1 MSKLTQLQKERL
13 FQLVSIGDAQG
24 FTTEQIAQFVTET
37 LGTSITPSYVTQVKR
52 KMRNESYSWLT
63 KMKSSKDHYIYEFK
77 KRVDEVTIARSMFF
91 KLYSQTQS
99 DLVKLGCIRG
109 ILKAAEDMSELYGV
123 LPLIGGGLG
132 AAANNNINLVRSSRN
147 NDSNSNVF
155 GPKEIS
161 SISSKQEEK
170 NDDLPV

>member
-24 FTTEQIAQFVTET
+24 FTTEQIAEFVTET

-52 KMRNESYSWLT
+52 KMRNDSCSWLT

-91 KLYSQTQS
+91 KLYNQTQS

-123 LPLIGGGLG
+123 LPLIDSHINVNVVR
-132 AAANNNINLVRSSRN
+132 NNNK
-147 NDSNSNVF
+147 DVF

-161 SISSKQEEK
+161 SISTKEE